1 MSKFLADII
10 QWDIATWSRALQF
23 WENEVDWSKV
33 KHALELGA
41 RQGGLSLW
49 LASKGINVICSDRG
63 DTQVT
68 AEPLH
73 KKHNL
78 TSLVKYE
85 DIDATSIP
93 YENHFD
99 VIVFKSI
106 IGGIGYG
113 DNKAAQQKAFD
124 QIYKALKPGGKLLF
138 AENLVATKLHRKL
151 RSRCAGWG
159 SAWRY
164 VTTEEL
170 EEFLS
175 KFSTTKIHTT
185 GILSVFGRSEGQ
197 KKFLSQIDK
206 GILNHVTPE
215 SWKYLGYGVAV
226 K

>member
-1 MSKFLADII
+1 MTNLISDII
-10 QWDIATWSRALQF
+10 QWDIATWSRALRF
-23 WENEVDWSKV
+23 WDEEVDWSKV
-33 KHALELGA
+33 ENTLELGA

-49 LASKGINVICSDRG
+49 LASKGKHVVCSDQG
-63 DTQVT
+63 ATQAT

-73 KKHNL
+73 TKHNV
-78 TSLVKYE
+78 TSLVRYE

-113 DNKAAQQKAFD
+113 NNKAAQQKAFD
-124 QIYKALKPGGKLLF
+124 EMYKALKPGGKLLF
-138 AENLVATKLHRKL
+138 AENLTASSLHRKL

-164 VTTEEL
+164 VTVNEL
-170 EEFLS
+170 EEFLAQFSS
-175 KFSTTKIHTT
+175 KKIHTT
-185 GILSVFGRSEGQ
+185 GLLSVFGRNEGQ
-197 KKFLSQIDK
+197 RNFLTAMDR
-206 GILNHVTPE
+206 GFFNHITPQ